1 MNTKVDEG
9 KLISGKEALIALANG
24 EDVEW
29 NSKGLSGEN
38 WHSVL
43 SSPHTKI
50 GAVEILKC
58 EYGNDDV
65 GYYSDVLF
73 RLKPKTILI
82 NGNECPAPILW
93 DSLPEGTKFWI
104 ADPSR
109 HDGEFCRHL
118 VWDGQDCDVQHLQR
132 GLVHLSKQDAV
143 EHAKAIILASGG
155 SYE

>member
-9 KLISGKEALIALANG
+9 KLISGKEALIALANDQ
-24 EDVEW
+24 DVEYMDTSNTFKSLGW
-29 NSKGLSGEN
+29 SNAFGLETN
-38 WHSVL
+38 L
-43 SSPHTKI
+43 FF
-50 GAVEILKC
+50 
-58 EYGNDDV
+58 
-65 GYYSDVLF
+65 SDRFKF

-82 NGNECPAPILW
+82 NGNECPTPILW
-93 DSLPEGTKFWI
+93 DSLPDGTKFWI

>member
-24 EDVEW
+24 DEVQIWNGNIWWDVE
-29 NSKGLSGEN
+29 GDYQID
-38 WHSVL
+38 VF
-43 SSPHTKI
+43 
-50 GAVEILKC
+50 LKT
-58 EYGNDDV
+58 ERK
-65 GYYSDVLF
+65 F
-73 RLKPKTILI
+73 RLKPLTLLI
-82 NGNECPAPILW
+82 NGKECPAPILW
-93 DSLPEGTKFWI
+93 DSLPNGTKFWI

-109 HDGEFCRHL
+109 HDGEFCRYL

>member
-9 KLISGKEALIALANG
+9 KLISGKEALIALANDQ
-24 EDVEW
+24 DVEYMDTSNTFKSLGW
-29 NSKGLSGEN
+29 SNAFGLETN
-38 WHSVL
+38 L
-43 SSPHTKI
+43 FF
-50 GAVEILKC
+50 
-58 EYGNDDV
+58 
-65 GYYSDVLF
+65 SDRFKF
-73 RLKPKTILI
+73 RLKPRTITI
-82 NGNECPAPILW
+82 NGIECPAPILW

-132 GLVHLSKQDAV
+132 GLVHLSKQDAI
-143 EHAKAIILASGG
+143 EHAKAIILSSGG

>member
-1 MNTKVDEG
+1 MNTKIDEG
-9 KLISGKEALIALANG
+9 KLISGKEALIALGNG
-24 EDVEW
+24 QEVEFFKEHNQEW
-29 NSKGLSGEN
+29 EVIQGLPVC
-38 WHSVL
+38 SVL
-43 SSPHTKI
+43 EERFK
-50 GAVEILKC
+50 
-58 EYGNDDV
+58 
-65 GYYSDVLF
+65 F

-82 NGNECPAPILW
+82 NGIECPAPILW
-93 DSLPEGTKFWI
+93 DSLPDGTKFWI

-109 HDGEFCRHL
+109 HNGEFCRHL